1 MSRRSIFCW
10 GMEVPDSIIDA
21 AYRFACHEPGAD
33 VVLFGTGDTAH
44 LDANI
49 QSILKPVLPEP
60 VRAKLTALFG
70 HLEGIG
76 FDGPGVR

>member
-1 MSRRSIFCW
+1 
-10 GMEVPDSIIDA
+10 MEVPDS
-21 AYRFACHEPGAD
+21 
-33 VVLFGTGDTAH
+33 
-44 LDANI
+44 
-49 QSILKPVLPEP
+49 EP